1 MAYLAGKMVLAVEAG
16 APNNGKGEET
26 TARVK
31 FARIRGRRYP
41 YISAQAVRRWVRDGM
56 VELGAVPSPVTRVG
70 KAQNKAQKANTEA
83 DPVKYADDDLFGY
96 MRAGAKKDDAA
107 TTLRDSPFMLGTLMS
122 VEPVTVTED
131 FGVMS
136 RGVTE
141 PVLHG
146 HEFYTADLAAPFL
159 LDMPRIGTFTLP
171 NASGVG
177 RPNYLSQEQ
186 ALQVAQAVTAGA
198 TTIDFRHQSAVRLP
212 IAERRNRAALLLES
226 LAHLSGGAK
235 QALHYGDRVP
245 ALVVLVPFKGGIN
258 PLAHCIDGEEGNGL
272 RVRGDVLRRELAAWD
287 GEWEA
292 PVRIGWRPGFRDRL
306 REDFEKECAEEIE
319 AGKFVIDHPRTILRS
334 LAAELRRGD
343 LDHWFDDPRGD
354 AGVAGDAGAA

>member
-1 MAYLAGKMVLAVEAG
+1 MTYLAGKMVLAVEAG

-26 TARVK
+26 TSRVK

-41 YISAQAVRRWVRDGM
+41 YISAQAVRRWTRDGM
-56 VELGAVPSPVTRVG
+56 VELGEVPSPVTRVG
-70 KAQNKAQKANTEA
+70 KAQKKAQKANTDA
-83 DPVKYADDDLFGY
+83 DPVRYADDDLFGY
-96 MRAGAKKDDAA
+96 MRAGAKKEDAA

-122 VEPVTVTED
+122 VEPAHPTED

-136 RGVTE
+136 RKVTD
-141 PVLHG
+141 PVLHS

-159 LDMPRIGTFTLP
+159 LDVPRIGTFTLP
-171 NASGVG
+171 DVQGVG

-186 ALQVAQAVTAGA
+186 ALQVAEAAKAGA
-198 TTIDFRHQSAVRLP
+198 ATTVFREQPAVRLP
-212 IAERRNRAALLLES
+212 IEERRRRAALLLEA

-245 ALVVLVPFKGGIN
+245 ALLMLVPFKGGIN
-258 PLAHCIDGEEGNGL
+258 PLAHVIDGEESTGL
-272 RVRGDVLRRELAAWD
+272 RVRGTVLRDELAAWD

-292 PVRIGWRPGFRDRL
+292 PVRIGWRPGFREQV
-306 REDFEKECAEEIE
+306 REDFEKECAPEI
-319 AGKFVIDHPRTILRS
+319 AAKKIVIDHPRTILRG

-343 LDHWFDDPRGD
+343 LDGWFDDPARE
-354 AGVAGDAGAA
+354 VPVP